1 MPRWAYTLA
10 LRLLLPFAMLWFL
23 WRGWRNQA
31 YHGRLREPLA
41 AGMQSRV
48 DRPLWLHAASVG
60 EAQSLGG
67 LLRALTQIPD
77 PPPLLLTVGTPTG
90 LSRARD
96 LYRDLPQLSLQLAPW
111 DLPGVATRFLRA
123 NRPRAAVFIETELW
137 PNLIAACEAAG
148 VPLALV
154 SARVSARSLARYQR
168 WAPRLMQAAV
178 RAFAVIGAQS
188 EADGERFI
196 ALGAAASRVHDSGNL
211 KFDFR
216 LPADV
221 RAHGDALRDLWA
233 AERPLWVAGST
244 HAVEEGIC
252 IDAQR
257 QLVANARAQARAV
270 PLLLLAP
277 RRPERFAEVARW
289 LTTQGLKSACVSEGP
304 AVLTRQ
310 IDVLLLDAMG
320 ALLDWYAAADVAFVG
335 GSLVPVGGHNLL
347 EPAAL
352 GKPLLAGPHC
362 FNSPDAARLLESASA
377 LTTVANADELA
388 RAVEIFLTDAAR
400 AQRSGGNAV
409 AVVAAN
415 RGAAERALAM
425 LAALPPAA

>member
-1 MPRWAYTLA
+1 MPRWAYILA
-10 LRLLLPFAMLWFL
+10 LRLLLPFAVLWFL
-23 WRGWRNQA
+23 WRGWRNHA
-31 YHGRLREPLA
+31 YYGRLREPLA
-41 AGMQSRV
+41 LGIKPRV
-48 DRPLWLHAASVG
+48 DRPVWLHAASVG
-60 EAQSLGG
+60 EAQALGG
-67 LLRALTQIPD
+67 LLRGLLQLPA
-77 PPPLLLTVGTPTG
+77 PPPVLLTVGTPTG
-90 LSRARD
+90 LARAREH
-96 LYRDLPQLSLQLAPW
+96 YRDLPQLTLQLAPW
-111 DLPGVATRFLRA
+111 DLPGIAARFLRV

-137 PNLIAACEAAG
+137 PGQIAACAVAG

-154 SARVSARSLARYQR
+154 SARMSPRSLGRYQR
-168 WAPRLMQAAV
+168 WAPRLMQEAV
-178 RAFAVIGAQS
+178 RTFAAIGAQS
-188 EADGERFI
+188 EADRDRFI
-196 ALGAAASRVHDSGNL
+196 ALGAAPARVQTTGNL

-221 RAHGDALRDLWA
+221 REQGDRLRDVWA

-257 QLVANARAQARAV
+257 QLVANARAQQRAV

-289 LTTQGLKSACVSEGP
+289 LTTQGLKFARISEGED
-304 AVLTRQ
+304 ALTRQ
-310 IDVLLLDAMG
+310 VDVLLLDAMG
-320 ALLDWYAAADVAFVG
+320 ALLGWYAAADVTFVG

-352 GKPLLAGPHC
+352 GKPLLAGPHS
-362 FNSPDAARLLESASA
+362 FNTPDATRLLATAGA

-388 RAVEIFLTDAAR
+388 RAVEGFLTDAAR

-425 LAALPPAA
+425 IAALPPAA

>member
-23 WRGWRNQA
+23 WRGWRNHA

-41 AGMQSRV
+41 LGAKPRA

-60 EAQSLGG
+60 EAQALGG
-67 LLRALTQIPD
+67 LLRALTQLRA

-90 LSRARD
+90 LARARE
-96 LYRDLPQLSLQLAPW
+96 LYADLPQLTLQLAPW
-111 DLPGVATRFLRA
+111 DLPGMAARFLRV

-137 PNLIAACEAAG
+137 PNQIAACAAAG

-154 SARVSARSLARYQR
+154 SARVSARSLGRYQR
-168 WAPRLMQAAV
+168 FAQGLMREAV
-178 RAFAVIGAQS
+178 RAFAVVGAQS
-188 EADGERFI
+188 EADRERFI
-196 ALGAAASRVHDSGNL
+196 ALGAAAARVHNSGNL

-216 LPADV
+216 LPADI
-221 RAHGDALRDLWA
+221 REHGGRLRDVWA

-257 QLVANARAQARAV
+257 QLVANARAQQRAV

-289 LTTQGLKSACVSEGP
+289 LTTQGLKFACISEGEV
-304 AVLTRQ
+304 ALARQ
-310 IDVLLLDAMG
+310 VDVLLLDAMG
-320 ALLDWYAAADVAFVG
+320 ELLGWYAAADAAFVG

-362 FNSPDAARLLESASA
+362 FNSPDAARLLESAGA
-377 LTTVANADELA
+377 LTRVANADELA
-388 RAVEIFLTDAAR
+388 RAVEVYLTDAVR

-425 LAALPPAA
+425 IAALPPAA

>member
-10 LRLLLPFAMLWFL
+10 LQLLLPFALLWFL
-23 WRGWRNQA
+23 WRGWRNHA

-41 AGMQSRV
+41 LGATART

-60 EAQSLGG
+60 EAQALGG
-67 LLRALTQIPD
+67 LLRALTQLPA

-90 LSRARD
+90 LARARE
-96 LYRDLPQLSLQLAPW
+96 LYRGLPQLTLQLAPW
-111 DLPGVATRFLRA
+111 DLPGIAARFLRV

-137 PNLIAACEAAG
+137 PNQFAACEAAG

-154 SARVSARSLARYQR
+154 SARISARSLGRYLR
-168 WAPRLMQAAV
+168 WAPQLMQSAV
-178 RAFAVIGAQS
+178 RALAVIGAQS
-188 EADGERFI
+188 EADRGRFI
-196 ALGAAASRVHDSGNL
+196 ALGAAASRVQNAGNL

-221 RAHGDALRDLWA
+221 REHGRRLREVWA
-233 AERPLWVAGST
+233 ARRPLWVAGST
-244 HAVEEGIC
+244 HPVEEGIC

-257 QLVANARAQARAV
+257 QLVANARAQQRAV

-289 LTTQGLKSACVSEGP
+289 LNTQGVKFARSSEGEV
-304 AVLTRQ
+304 ALARQ
-310 IDVLLLDAMG
+310 VDVLLLDAMG
-320 ALLDWYAAADVAFVG
+320 ELLGWYAAADVAFVG

-362 FNSPDAARLLESASA
+362 FNSPDAARLLEAAGA
-377 LTTVANADELA
+377 LTKVANADELA
-388 RAVEIFLTDAAR
+388 RAVEGFLADAVH
-400 AQRSGGNAV
+400 AQRSGENAV

-425 LAALPPAA
+425 IAALPPAR